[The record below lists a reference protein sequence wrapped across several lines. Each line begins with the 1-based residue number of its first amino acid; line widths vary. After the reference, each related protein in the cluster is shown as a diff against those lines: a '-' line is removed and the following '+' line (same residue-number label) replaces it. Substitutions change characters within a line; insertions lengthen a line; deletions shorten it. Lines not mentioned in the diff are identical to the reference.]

1 MSNAKPKPD
10 KGKNGYNTERHNRKA
25 WKLRP
30 CGRRHA
36 PGSHDTCGL

>member
-1 MSNAKPKPD
+1 MANAKPKPE
-10 KGKNGYNTERHNRKA
+10 KSKSSNMERRNRKA

-36 PGSHDTCGL
+36 PGTHDTCGL